1 MIAILI
7 FLSFLLSSAL
17 AGTILNRM
25 VVEFPARQ
33 KIGYVAYANY
43 TRAADLGNG
52 LWFYP
57 FLAIGSLL
65 LELAA
70 LAFWLFDA
78 LPPRLVTPIGA
89 AVLFSAGVMV
99 ITAVAAPLML
109 RVGKT
114 DVAQEVTSLLDRFV
128 RVNYIR
134 TVFIWLQWF
143 ALLWATNR
151 IASS

>member
-1 MIAILI
+1 MTTMIAVLI
-7 FLSFLLSSAL
+7 FLAFLLSSTL
-17 AGTILNRM
+17 AGTILNRI
-25 VVEFPARQ
+25 VVEFPARR
-33 KIGYVAYANY
+33 KIGYVPYANY

-65 LELAA
+65 FELAA
-70 LAFWLFDA
+70 LGFWLFAA
-78 LPPRLVTPIGA
+78 LPSRLMAPIGA

-99 ITAVAAPLML
+99 TTAVAAPLML

-114 DVAQEVTSLLDRFV
+114 DTVQEVTSLLDRFV

-134 TVFIWLQWF
+134 AVFIWL
-143 ALLWATNR
+143 
-151 IASS
+151 

>member
-1 MIAILI
+1 MIAVLI
-7 FLSFLLSSAL
+7 FLAFLLSSAL
-17 AGTILNRM
+17 AGTILNRI
-25 VVEFPARQ
+25 VVEFPARR

-78 LPPRLVTPIGA
+78 LPPRLITPISA
-89 AVLFSAGVMV
+89 AVLFSVGVMV
-99 ITAVAAPLML
+99 TTAVAAPLML
-109 RVGKT
+109 RIGKT

-134 TVFIWLQWF
+134 AVFIWLQWL
-143 ALLWATNR
+143 ALLWATHR
-151 IASS
+151 IAIL